1 VGDDVFAERIIAPDA
16 AEIAADASASD
27 VQRLW
32 FRVFLTGGLVA
43 VAALVIN
50 VVGPK
55 YGVLVLDPLTRQF
68 DALLI
73 ASLALLLVAT
83 TLVRLA
89 PGWQE
94 VVRVLVI
101 LGLSFLLTGA
111 ALLGALALMLPE
123 EAGNRLGSPDGR
135 SIVVVSEGNN
145 STWNVAVQQSSP
157 VLARTWRAACVYNGD
172 DSDYGPPPTTR
183 WLSSTV
189 VEVTAYSGDQY
200 QITVDPGNSKPSAT
214 ASVTC
219 SD

>member
-145 STWNVAVQQSSP
+145 STWNVAVQ
-157 VLARTWRAACVYNGD
+157 RAACVYNGD

>member
-1 VGDDVFAERIIAPDA
+1 MGDDVFAERIIAPDA

-94 VVRVLVI
+94 VV
-101 LGLSFLLTGA
+101 LTGA